1 MYSVAVSKV
10 VVELADGGRLAATL
24 YLPEAGAAPCLLEAL
39 PYRKDDVTAGQS
51 EHYERLAREFGYA
64 VCRVDVRGTGSSSGL
79 ASDEY
84 PATETDDLCQ
94 VVAWLAEQPWCTGA
108 VGMFGTSYSG
118 FNALTTAA
126 ARPPALRAICSIYAS
141 DDRYTDDVHYGGGL
155 LRWLDLVDYPA
166 YMAAM
171 CALPPVPAEFGP
183 GWREEWLRRLDEVE
197 PWLLRWIEEQ
207 HDGDFWRTGSLRG
220 GSPRADSP
228 RAGLPPLEVPTMFVA
243 GWGDGYG
250 NILPRVAEDLR
261 SRGVPHRV
269 VAGPWAHAAPEHSLP
284 GPGIDLM
291 SEMVRW
297 WDHWL
302 RGGAEAGAELPESL
316 VHVRSSTPPGGT
328 RVRVNGGFRVT
339 DGWPVLPEAGRP
351 LGTGRVPLPTDPDI
365 GVSVWNN
372 CAGSLPWGQALDQRS
387 DDARSV
393 VVDWPSAGETIVGR
407 PRLRARVRS
416 SEPVATLAVRLCD
429 VAPDGA
435 SELISRGVLNLTHR
449 HGSRSPEPLT
459 PGQDT
464 EVVVELDNVA
474 HQVVPGHTLRLAL
487 ATSEWPNVIA
497 SPVAAEVVV
506 DLAHSELLLPLATGE
521 LGRPSAI
528 ATTPDPVPDTEGV
541 VWTIEQDVS
550 AGAVRCR
557 TGYGSAAELPGG
569 GSYRDSYVG
578 LVEIDV
584 RSRRQLV
591 TAESEFEIGWP
602 GGPTVRV
609 VAGLAVTADAEAFD
623 VTLDLTADEDGTP
636 LRARNFE
643 RRISRD
649 LQ

>member
-207 HDGDFWRTGSLRG
+207 HDGDFWRTGSLR
-220 GSPRADSP
+220 AE
-228 RAGLPPLEVPTMFVA
+228 LPPLEVPTMFVA

-250 NILPRVAEDLR
+250 NVLPRVAEDLR

-269 VAGPWAHAAPEHSLP
+269 VAGPWAHAAPERSLP
-284 GPGIDLM
+284 GPGIDLTY
-291 SEMVRW
+291 EMVRW

-302 RGGAEAGAELPESL
+302 RGGAEAGADLPESL

-328 RVRVNGGFRVT
+328 RVRVNGEFRVT
-339 DGWPVLPEAGRP
+339 DGWPVLPETGRP
-351 LGTGRVPLPTDPDI
+351 LGPGAGRVPLPSDPDI

-435 SELISRGVLNLTHR
+435 SELVSRGVLNLTHR
-449 HGSRSPEPLT
+449 HGDRSPTPLT
-459 PGQDT
+459 PGQDV
-464 EVVVELDNVA
+464 EVVVELDTVA
-474 HQVVPGHTLRLAL
+474 HHVVPGHTLRLAL

-497 SPVAAEVVV
+497 SPVAAEVVL
-506 DLAHSELLLPLATGE
+506 DLDHSELLLPLAPGE
-521 LGRPSAI
+521 LGTPSAI
-528 ATTPDPVPDTEGV
+528 ATTPDPTPDTEGV

-550 AGAVRCR
+550 AGVVRCR
-557 TGYGSAAELPGG
+557 TGYGSEAELPDGG
-569 GSYRDSYVG
+569 GSYRDRYVG
-578 LVEIDV
+578 LVEVDL
-584 RSRRQLV
+584 RTRRQLV
-591 TAESEFEIGWP
+591 TAESEFAISWS
-602 GGPTVRV
+602 GGPAVRV
-609 VAGLAVTADAEAFD
+609 VARLAVTADAETFG
-623 VTLDLTADEDGTP
+623 VTLDLTADEGGIP
-636 LRARNFE
+636 LRARNFD
-643 RRISRD
+643 RRIARD